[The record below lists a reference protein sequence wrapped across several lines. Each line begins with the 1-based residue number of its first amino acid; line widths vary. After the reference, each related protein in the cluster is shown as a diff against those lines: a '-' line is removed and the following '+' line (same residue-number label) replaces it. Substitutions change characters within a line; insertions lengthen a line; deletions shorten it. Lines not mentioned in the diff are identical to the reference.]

1 MKLLH
6 LADLHLGKRVYE
18 FSMIEDQKYILQQ
31 VLDIMD
37 KEGIDGII
45 IAGDVYDKM
54 VPSIEAVQL
63 LDDFLSRISEKG
75 IEIFLVSGNH
85 DSAERL
91 SFGAKIFSRNKIHL
105 ATGYQGKVEPI
116 LLEDAYGPISIYLLP
131 FIKPAYVKHAFP
143 ERAEEIISYQD
154 AMQVVVEQI
163 PLDKTQRNVLV
174 AHQFVT
180 GASRCESE
188 EISVGGVDNVD
199 ASLFMDFDYVALGHI
214 HGPQW
219 IGKETI
225 RYAGTPLKYSFSE
238 CGHHKS
244 VTLLE
249 LREKGNVDIRQI
261 PFVPLHDM
269 RKIKGTYE
277 EVTARSFYENMD
289 TKDYVHITLT
299 DEEDIF
305 DALGKLRVIYPNLMK
320 LEYDNCRTRSKQ
332 EITAIEEAEQ
342 KSPLAMAK
350 ELFLLQN
357 NKPMSEEQEIL
368 LADYIKKVWEVKA

>member
-6 LADLHLGKRVYE
+6 LADLHLGKKVYE

-31 VLDIMD
+31 ILDIMD
-37 KEGIDGII
+37 KEGIDGVI

-63 LDDFLSRISEKG
+63 LDDFLSRISDKG

-91 SFGAKIFSRNKIHL
+91 SFGAKIFSRNKIHF
-105 ATGYQGKVEPI
+105 AAGYQGKVEPI
-116 LLEDAYGPISIYLLP
+116 LLEDAYGTISIYLLP

-143 ERAEEIISYQD
+143 ERAEKIVSYQD
-154 AMQVVVEQI
+154 AMQVVMEQI

-199 ASLFMDFDYVALGHI
+199 ASLFMDFDYAALGHI

-238 CGHHKS
+238 CGHHKA

-249 LREKGNVDIRQI
+249 LREKGDVGMKQI
-261 PFVPLHDM
+261 PLVPLHDM

-277 EVTARSFYENMD
+277 EVTARSFYENTD
-289 TKDYVHITLT
+289 TGDYVHITLT

-320 LEYDNCRTRSKQ
+320 LEYDNGRTRSKQ

-350 ELFLLQN
+350 ELFWLQN
-357 NKPMSEEQEIL
+357 NKAMSEEQETL
-368 LADYIKKVWEVKA
+368 LADYIKKVWEDEA